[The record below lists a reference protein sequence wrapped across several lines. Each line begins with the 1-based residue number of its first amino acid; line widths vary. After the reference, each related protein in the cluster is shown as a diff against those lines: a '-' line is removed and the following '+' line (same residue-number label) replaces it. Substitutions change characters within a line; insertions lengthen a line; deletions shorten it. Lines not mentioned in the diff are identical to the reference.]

1 MNDKKRLLGY
11 ICAALTCMIW
21 GGIYVAGKYALQ
33 TMGPVT
39 VMCFRYLV
47 GFVSLLVLFKLRGC
61 KKKVE
66 RGDWKYIGIVGFLG
80 YYLSI
85 VLQMLGT
92 DLLDA
97 SLASLVN
104 SLCPVVISILAAVF
118 LKEKIQLK
126 HAVGIGVSLIGIYI
140 ILGVGGGSVHLWG
153 VILCL
158 GAVFFW
164 SSASVAIRRI
174 SDKYDPIQISL
185 YGIMVALIFTV
196 PTALAEGMAQPPVLT
211 PGGLLACLYL
221 GIMGTAVAHTSWNY
235 SLKLLDASV
244 CSLFYPLQP
253 LTSAVLG
260 VLLFGEIITWNFA
273 VGGVLICLGV
283 LVSVVEKKKA

>member
-39 VMCFRYLV
+39 M
-47 GFVSLLVLFKLRGC
+47 LFKLRGC

-66 RGDWKYIGIVGFLG
+66 KGDWKYIGIVGFLG

-164 SSASVAIRRI
+164 SSANMTRFRF
-174 SDKYDPIQISL
+174 P
-185 YGIMVALIFTV
+185 F
-196 PTALAEGMAQPPVLT
+196 
-211 PGGLLACLYL
+211 
-221 GIMGTAVAHTSWNY
+221 MGSW
-235 SLKLLDASV
+235 
-244 CSLFYPLQP
+244 
-253 LTSAVLG
+253 
-260 VLLFGEIITWNFA
+260 WH
-273 VGGVLICLGV
+273 
-283 LVSVVEKKKA
+283 